1 MYEKIVDNYYT
12 EADEAFKGTA
22 LEDSAS
28 IQELKDS
35 TKKRNGRAEKTIWT
49 IEEST
54 NSRKRGNYSIS
65 KRLS

>member
-22 LEDSAS
+22 LEDCAS

-35 TKKRNGRAEKTIWT
+35 TKKEM
-49 IEEST
+49 EEQK
-54 NSRKRGNYSIS
+54 NNMDH
-65 KRLS
+65 